1 MSDKERRNLKECT
14 YVCERDKKKKK
25 KQMKE
30 TSKTRDEIRMYECEY
45 RAKIRERL
53 IFKKKKKGKKRKSI
67 FVFCFSFASFSS
79 FCILSSDFLA

>member
-14 YVCERDKKKKK
+14 YVCEREKQKKK

-53 IFKKKKKGKKRKSI
+53 IFKKKKKKEKKESLYSF
-67 FVFCFSFASFSS
+67 FVF
-79 FCILSSDFLA
+79 LLRVFLHFVYLAVTF

>member
-14 YVCERDKKKKK
+14 YVCEREKQKKK

-53 IFKKKKKGKKRKSI
+53 IFKKKKKKRKKKKVYI
-67 FVFCFSFASFSS
+67 RFLFFFCEFFF
-79 FCILSSDFLA
+79 ILYT

>member
-1 MSDKERRNLKECT
+1 M
-14 YVCERDKKKKK
+14 YVCMWEGETKKK

-53 IFKKKKKGKKRKSI
+53 ILKKKKKKGKKKKVYIR
-67 FVFCFSFASFSS
+67 FLFFFCEFFF
-79 FCILSSDFLA
+79 ILYT